1 MMVEDAPPPEL
12 NRDCMVCERKTV
24 IVGGD
29 SRLMK
34 DATIKNYIMAIH
46 EAGGEKEFVRTSD
59 VAKALGY
66 RPSSVTE
73 TFQKMAQEG
82 VIVYISYR
90 GVKLTEKGKR
100 IVNKTIARQNT
111 LRSLLLYIGA
121 PPDLAKIESTNL
133 EQVISDRCIECIR
146 KFLKTQEKNDE

>member
-1 MMVEDAPPPEL
+1 M
-12 NRDCMVCERKTV
+12 
-24 IVGGD
+24 
-29 SRLMK
+29 
-34 DATIKNYIMAIH
+34 KNYITAIY

-82 VIVYISYR
+82 VIVYIPYR

-100 IVNKTIARQNT
+100 IVDKTIARQST
-111 LRSLLLYIGA
+111 LRNLLLYIGA
-121 PPDLAKIESTNL
+121 PQDLAKIESKKL
-133 EQVISDRCIECIR
+133 EQVISDRGIECIR
-146 KFLKTQEKNDE
+146 NFLKTREEEQ

>member
-1 MMVEDAPPPEL
+1 
-12 NRDCMVCERKTV
+12 
-24 IVGGD
+24 
-29 SRLMK
+29 MK
-34 DATIKNYIMAIH
+34 DTTIKNYIMAIY

-82 VIVYISYR
+82 VIVYIPYR

-100 IVNKTIARQNT
+100 IVNKTISRQNT
-111 LRSLLLYIGA
+111 LRSLLLCMGA
-121 PPDLAKIESTNL
+121 PQDLAKIESKKL

-146 KFLKTQEKNDE
+146 NFLKTGRRSDE